1 MSKKGLLVV
10 YTGCSGVGKGTIMK
24 EMLQKESSLR
34 LSVSATTRDPRPG
47 ETHGK
52 EYFFVSREEFKEMI
66 NNNKFLE
73 YAQYADNFYGTPK
86 DAVEEMLNQGLN
98 VILEI
103 EVQGGLQVLE
113 KCPDCLSIFI
123 VPPSM
128 EELENRLRGRGTEPN
143 DVIEKRMEAA
153 KTEMTFTNRYDYV
166 VMNDKVDTAVE
177 EIISLIKKEQDK
189 RNS

>member
-1 MSKKGLLVV
+1 MNKKGLLVV

>member
-1 MSKKGLLVV
+1 MKKLIVISGP
-10 YTGCSGVGKGTIMK
+10 SGVGKGTIMK

-73 YAQYADNFYGTPK
+73 FAQYADNFYGTPK

>member
-24 EMLQKESSLR
+24 KLLQKESNFR
-34 LSVSATTRDPRPG
+34 LSVSATTRSPRPG

-66 NNNKFLE
+66 DNNKFLE

-86 DAVEEMLNQGLN
+86 DAVEEMLNHGYN
-98 VILEI
+98 VFLEI
-103 EVQGGLQVLE
+103 EVQGGLQILK

-128 EELENRLRGRGTEPN
+128 EELEHRLRGRGTEPN

-153 KTEMTFTNRYDYV
+153 KTEMTFTNHYDYV
-166 VMNDKVDTAVE
+166 VMNDNVDIAVD
-177 EIISLIKKEQDK
+177 EIISLVKKEQEK
-189 RNS
+189 RNN

>member
-24 EMLQKESSLR
+24 KLLQKESNFR
-34 LSVSATTRDPRPG
+34 LSVSATTRSPRPG

-66 NNNKFLE
+66 DNNKFLE
-73 YAQYADNFYGTPK
+73 YAQYADNIYGTPK
-86 DAVEEMLNQGLN
+86 DAVEEMLNHGYN
-98 VILEI
+98 VFLEI
-103 EVQGGLQVLE
+103 EVQGGLQILK

-128 EELENRLRGRGTEPN
+128 EELEHRLRGRGTEPN

-153 KTEMTFTNRYDYV
+153 KTEMTFTNHYDYV
-166 VMNDKVDTAVE
+166 VMNDNVDIAVD
-177 EIISLIKKEQDK
+177 EIISLVKKEQEK
-189 RNS
+189 RNN